1 MDILLFLLFPIILL
15 IILIDSLP
23 ELNTWQSRIRI
34 GRFDNKEIWQHKV
47 LKLSKKWLRNTPTI
61 PLTDNKRLVILDM
74 LSGNY
79 KRSAIQ
85 SWQEGALFLG
95 LTEYVKN
102 TSDREVQF
110 QLERFAD
117 KKITDSGQWKEKPD
131 ASDHALLAY
140 AIMNADLPELQ
151 KFRPALDETYQ
162 MSRALKGTDGTV
174 AYKKHNANYRFV
186 DTVGFICPFLV
197 TYGMKFNDSEA
208 VDLGIKQILEYQ
220 KYGMMPNEN
229 IPCHTYLTDT
239 KMPAGLYGWGRGLAW
254 FALGLIDTL
263 NALPAEHPHKN
274 TLQEI
279 VIKTARSAIKFQ
291 SENGGFNWLLFVK
304 ESRFDSSTTAAMCW
318 FFTLA
323 AQIPEI
329 AEQCL
334 AARESGLKYL
344 QSVTR
349 RNGAVDFSQGDT
361 KGIGVY
367 SQNFDILPF
376 TQGLV
381 LRTLNYKADF
391 NSQIVR

>member
-1 MDILLFLLFPIILL
+1 MDILLFLLLPIFFL
-15 IILIDSLP
+15 IVLIDSIP
-23 ELNTWQSRIRI
+23 ELNTWQSRIHI
-34 GRFDNKEIWQHKV
+34 GRFENEEKWKQKV
-47 LKLSKKWLRNTPTI
+47 LTVSKKWLRNTPTI

-74 LSGNY
+74 LRGNY
-79 KRSAIQ
+79 KRAAIQ
-85 SWQEGALFLG
+85 SWQQGALLLG
-95 LTEYVKN
+95 LTEYVRK
-102 TSDREVQF
+102 TGDEKIRR
-110 QLERFAD
+110 QLETFAD
-117 KKITDSGQWKEKPD
+117 KKITPSGQWKEKPD

-140 AIMNADLPELQ
+140 AIFNADFRDLK

-162 MSRALKGTDGTV
+162 MIRALKGTDGTV
-174 AYKKHNANYRFV
+174 SYKKHNAHYRFV

-197 TYGMKFNDSEA
+197 TYGMKFSDSEA
-208 VDLGIKQILEYQ
+208 VELGVQQILEYQ

-229 IPCHTYLTDT
+229 IPCHTYLTVS
-239 KMPAGLYGWGRGLAW
+239 KIPAGLYGWGRGLAW
-254 FALGLIDTL
+254 FALGLIDSW
-263 NALPAEHPHKN
+263 NSLPDGHPRKM
-274 TLQEI
+274 TLQEL
-279 VIKTARSAIKFQ
+279 VVKTAGSALKFQ
-291 SENGGFNWLLFVK
+291 RENGGFNWLLFVK

-329 AEQCL
+329 AQQCL

-381 LRTLNYKADF
+381 LRTLNY
-391 NSQIVR
+391 QP

>member
-1 MDILLFLLFPIILL
+1 MDILFNLFLWLVSGTTVIILF
-15 IILIDSLP
+15 IDAIP
-23 ELNTWQSRIRI
+23 QFNTWQSRIHI
-34 GRFDNKEIWQHKV
+34 GRFENKEMWQQKV
-47 LKLSKKWLRNTPTI
+47 LAVSKKWLGNTPTI
-61 PLTDNKRLVILDM
+61 PLTDNKRLIFIDM
-74 LSGNY
+74 LRGNY
-79 KRSAIQ
+79 KRAAIQ

-102 TSDREVQF
+102 TTDRKIQR
-110 QLERFAD
+110 QLEDFAD
-117 KKITDSGQWKEKPD
+117 KKITASGQWKEKPD

-140 AIMNADLPELQ
+140 AILNADFANLTR
-151 KFRPALDETYQ
+151 FRPAFDETYE
-162 MSRALKGTDGTV
+162 MIKRLKGTEGTV
-174 AYKKHNANYRFV
+174 AYKKHNAHYRFV

-197 TYGMKFNDSEA
+197 TYGIKFSIPEA
-208 VDLGIKQILEYQ
+208 VELGGKQILEYQ
-220 KYGMMPNEN
+220 KYGMMPDIN

-254 FALGLIDTL
+254 FALGLIDSW

-274 TLQEI
+274 TLQDI
-279 VIKTARSAIKFQ
+279 VTKTARSAIKFQ
-291 SENGGFNWLLFVK
+291 RENGGFNWLLFVK

-329 AEQCL
+329 AEQCR

-381 LRTLNYKADF
+381 LRTLNY
-391 NSQIVR
+391 QP